1 MGEAQ
6 ADASS
11 SRPIHGGASLAA
23 PSTLSDPEQ
32 RNPEDAQAAER
43 PTAAPAFVKQRAARR
58 AAPDPGS
65 RSAAMRRF
73 FARDLWAM
81 EVTTLPTMRR
91 ALYAVTRVLQLTCVN
106 FVKDRCTWRASA
118 LTYISVLSL
127 VPLLALAF
135 SVAKGMGA
143 YETLLDQTIK
153 PFLDSTFGEAAG
165 PEDGAPVSQVREAI
179 DTMLGFV
186 QSTNVSRLGLV
197 GFLIVFWTVIRLLSS
212 IEHAFNDIWGVQRAR
227 SLPRKLA
234 DYFSTVVLVP
244 LLLVAGTGALGVVR
258 TEIIDGPWSTSP
270 GLALFGSL
278 AIVWAAF
285 TVAYLFMPNTQV
297 RFSSALLGGV
307 VGGTMWQLFQVAH
320 LKLQMGV
327 ANYNAIYSTFAALP
341 IFLVWVQSSWMT
353 VLLGAEAA
361 AAHQNEERHG
371 QLVQSRDYDLALKE
385 VVALRL
391 AVRVTRA
398 FLGALPPR
406 TVPGLA
412 AELAC
417 PERVVGDVA
426 RSLEHAHILAQ
437 LDSGEGQLC
446 YVLAA
451 DPSTIHMQ
459 DVLDALK
466 GDSILDSTRA
476 AFLAV
481 DAEDAA
487 VDGAFE
493 RFRRTRDQSASNL
506 SLAELAQL
514 DDEAARG
521 APRAVS

>member
-6 ADASS
+6 AAATG
-11 SRPIHGGASLAA
+11 SRPFSDGSHA
-23 PSTLSDPEQ
+23 PFPPRTLSDPEQ
-32 RNPEDAQAAER
+32 PNPEDAHAAER
-43 PTAAPAFVKQRAARR
+43 PAAAPAFVKQRAMRRTDAPQRSR
-58 AAPDPGS
+58 AA
-65 RSAAMRRF
+65 AVRRF

-91 ALYAVTRVLQLTCVN
+91 TLYAVTRVLQLTCVN

-153 PFLDSTFGEAAG
+153 PFLDSTFGEAAA
-165 PEDGAPVSQVREAI
+165 EDGAPGSQVREAI
-179 DTMLGFV
+179 DTVLGFV

-212 IEHAFNDIWGVQRAR
+212 IEHAFNDIWGVQRSR

-258 TEIIDGPWSTSP
+258 TEVIDGPWSTSP

-307 VGGTMWQLFQVAH
+307 VGGTMWQLFQVVH
-320 LKLQMGV
+320 LKLQVGV

-406 TVPGLA
+406 TVQGLA
-412 AELAC
+412 EELAC

-426 RSLEHAHILAQ
+426 RSLEHAHVLAQ
-437 LDSGEGQLC
+437 LDSGDGQLC

-451 DPSTIHMQ
+451 DPSTVRMQ

-481 DAEDAA
+481 DEEDAA

-493 RFRRTRDQSASNL
+493 RFRRTRDRSASNL
-506 SLAELAQL
+506 SLAELARAGG
-514 DDEAARG
+514 EAAG
-521 APRAVS
+521 DAPRAVS